1 MWRELKGFME
11 TFYLAVGFF
20 VVNLSLLAVAA
31 AVGFFAYKGA
41 KQHLREVRLGR
52 GCVVLTEDELMGRE
66 R

>member
-20 VVNLSLLAVAA
+20 VVNLSLIAVAA
-31 AVGFFAYKGA
+31 AVVYLAFKGA

>member
-1 MWRELKGFME
+1 ME
-11 TFYLAVGFF
+11 TMYMAVGWF

-52 GCVVLTEDELMGRE
+52 GCVPVSDEVSL
-66 R
+66 